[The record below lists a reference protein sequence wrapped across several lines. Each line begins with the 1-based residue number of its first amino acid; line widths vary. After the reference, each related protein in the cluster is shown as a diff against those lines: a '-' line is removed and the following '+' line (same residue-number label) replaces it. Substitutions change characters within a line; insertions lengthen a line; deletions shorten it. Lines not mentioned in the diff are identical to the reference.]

1 MTEEQKLFVDILR
14 GWLIDTVGLDGVKK
28 HCELAY
34 EYYQLQDSRSPYN
47 TNVVKDNTNIFQ
59 VMNSYSW
66 AWAREQTGFDW
77 ASLNS
82 KWQFYIKDHKDYSKI
97 KATTI
102 EYKNLI
108 DALKLPLIDVRELSD
123 YV

>member
-34 EYYQLQDSRSPYN
+34 EYYQLQDSRSPYK
-47 TNVVKDNTNIFQ
+47 TNPVNA
-59 VMNSYSW
+59 MNSYSW
-66 AWAREQTGFDW
+66 AWAREQTGLDW

-82 KWQFYIKDHKDYSKI
+82 KWQSYIEDHKDYAKI
-97 KATTI
+97 QSTVVD
-102 EYKNLI
+102 YKSLI
-108 DALKLPLIDVRELSD
+108 DALKLQLIDVRELSD